1 MATVVRNIG
10 FVKALLERN
19 ILDGEQ
25 LTELRTRFQENDAG
39 LCRHIIASG
48 IIDRETAGELWST
61 GFGLAWMPLQDTLF
75 QQDIVA
81 RLPRSF
87 ADKHKIIPIYKFG
100 DRVTCAVANPTDRIA
115 IDKAEY
121 LIREKL
127 SLVCSFI
134 EDVSDAIEIQYGSVD
149 GLLELS
155 EQVDLSS
162 IVAGGGWGVGKE
174 ELERIAGEKAII
186 ELVRAITLL
195 GIKEKASDIHIS
207 PGQDHISVRF
217 RVDGV
222 LQERLTLALD
232 VLPALT
238 ARVKV
243 ITELDLAEHRR
254 PQDGR
259 TQLDLASRS
268 VDIRVSVVPTVQGE
282 RVVMRLLTDEQ
293 AQGIPE
299 LADLEFSARNLKA
312 IKRLSRSPSG
322 VVFVVG
328 PTGSGKT
335 TTLFSILQEINTP
348 DRNVLTIEDPVE
360 YKLDGAGQLQV
371 NSTIN
376 LSFESALRAFLRQ
389 DPDVILVGEIRDI
402 ETAEIAL
409 RAGLTGHLVFSSMHT
424 NDALQAVMRLMDFGV
439 DNFNVAAPIAGILY
453 QRLVRRLCSQ
463 CKQPYVVNQ
472 KVVEELFEADGEP
485 VTFYRA
491 KGCPV
496 CNYQGYK
503 GRLAVHELF
512 MVDDAAREVI
522 NRGGEIKEL
531 QKVAERSGMQSFT
544 YDGLKKVLR
553 GLTSLEELRR
563 VSGELYLDEDLELQA
578 SDDESDFMD
587 E

>member
-1 MATVVRNIG
+1 MAIRNTG
-10 FVKALLERN
+10 FIKALLEN
-19 ILDGEQ
+19 KVIDGEQ
-25 LTELRTRFQENDAG
+25 LNELRERFQENDAG
-39 LCRHIIASG
+39 LCRHLILSG
-48 IIDRETAGELWST
+48 IVDRETAGEMWST

-100 DRVTCAVANPTDRIA
+100 DRVTCAVANPSDRIA

-134 EDVSDAIEIQYGSVD
+134 EDISDAIEIQYGSVD

-195 GIKEKASDIHIS
+195 GVKEKVSDIHFA
-207 PGQDHISVRF
+207 PGQDHVSVRF

-222 LQERLTLALD
+222 LQERLTLGLD
-232 VLPALT
+232 VLPALV
-238 ARVKV
+238 ARIKV
-243 ITELDLAEHRR
+243 IAELDLAEHRR

-259 TQLDLASRS
+259 TQLELASRS
-268 VDIRVSVVPTVQGE
+268 VDIRVSIIPTVEGE

-293 AQGIPE
+293 ANGIPE
-299 LADLEFSARNLKA
+299 LADLQFSARNMKA
-312 IKRLSRSPSG
+312 IKRLSQAPSG

-335 TTLFSILQEINTP
+335 TTLFSMLQEINTP
-348 DRNVLTIEDPVE
+348 DRNILTIEDPVE

-371 NSTIN
+371 NPMIKLT
-376 LSFESALRAFLRQ
+376 FGTALRSFLRQ
-389 DPDVILVGEIRDI
+389 DPDVILVGEIRDV
-402 ETAEIAL
+402 ETAEISL

-424 NDALQAVMRLMDFGV
+424 NDALQTIMRLMDFGV
-439 DNFNVAAPIAGILY
+439 ENFNVAAPIAGVLY
-453 QRLVRRLCSQ
+453 QRLVRSLCSQ
-463 CKQPYVVNQ
+463 CKVPYTVNPE
-472 KVVEELFEADGEP
+472 VVEQLFEADGEP
-485 VTFYRA
+485 VIFHRA
-491 KGCPV
+491 KGCPS

-512 MVDDAAREVI
+512 QVNDAAREVI
-522 NRGGEIKEL
+522 NRGGEMKEL
-531 QKVAERSGMQSFT
+531 QAAAIEGGMQSFT

-553 GLTSLEELRR
+553 GLTSFEELSR
-563 VSGELYLDEDLELQA
+563 VSGELYLEDDMEMEA
-578 SDDESDFMD
+578 RS
-587 E
+587 